1 MAYDP
6 TAKRTLSRGVD
17 LKVELAACR
26 RLGDL
31 SCPYD
36 GARPP
41 NVIDRANELGTN
53 LGPVVVV
60 VVGYNDYEANYAENI
75 DDAMAV
81 FRKAGVQRVLW
92 ATLRAGRQSYVDM
105 NDMIL
110 AAAKKY
116 PEITVLDWDG
126 LARNQPDWLQP
137 DGIHLTPEGAEG
149 MATMI
154 ETALIQLGV
163 APKAP
168 APVARRL
175 LAIAS
180 RTLPAAREG
189 RRYAVTLKAVGG
201 NAPTAG
207 RAPRG
212 ASRRGFVSRRPASS
226 PASPRRRARSGCV
239 SASSI
244 GRAPPAPGS
253 SRFASSRSASRRKQ
267 LGARGTRPWAG
278 GAARPRPRRTSS
290 PTRRRPSRRRRPGCA
305 WCRSPRRSAR
315 SRGRCG

>member
-1 MAYDP
+1 MVRQTALAATLALASLVLVAGASGHAAADVRVTIFGDSAATAMAYDP
-6 TAKRTLSRGVD
+6 SAERILSRGID
-17 LKVELAACR
+17 LRLELAACR

-41 NVIDRANELGTN
+41 NVIDRAKELGTD

-60 VVGYNDYEANYAENI
+60 VVGYNDYEANYAANI

-81 FRKAGVQRVLW
+81 FRKAGVQHVLW

-137 DGIHLTPEGAEG
+137 DGIHRTPEGAEG

-154 ETALIQLGV
+154 DSALVQLGV

-168 APVARRL
+168 PAPSRRL

-180 RTLPAAREG
+180 RTLPPAREG
-189 RRYAVTLKAVGG
+189 RRYAVSLKAIGG
-201 NAPTAG
+201 TAPYRWARTAG
-207 RAPRG
+207 SLSPGLRLTATGTLAGVPAKTGTFRLRVRVVDRAG
-212 ASRRGFVSRRPASS
+212 TA
-226 PASPRRRARSGCV
+226 RARILSLRV
-239 SASSI
+239 VA
-244 GRAPPAPGS
+244 
-253 SRFASSRSASRRKQ
+253 
-267 LGARGTRPWAG
+267 
-278 GAARPRPRRTSS
+278 
-290 PTRRRPSRRRRPGCA
+290 
-305 WCRSPRRSAR
+305 
-315 SRGRCG
+315 